1 MLKNSARST
10 LMKRLIQSGDSGDAL
25 TKSGGIATE
34 YATEYAIE
42 NVRYSIYRKNHT
54 ICPDNTSYTPKI
66 NDKGTRNMGIK

>member
-1 MLKNSARST
+1 MQAGLFYGLSA
-10 LMKRLIQSGDSGDAL
+10 KRLPRFP
-25 TKSGGIATE
+25 TKGIAIEYATE

-42 NVRYSIYRKNHT
+42 NVRYPIYRKNHT

>member
-1 MLKNSARST
+1 MNIRPACIPKNGRRPAFFMGFPPSVCPAFQQ
-10 LMKRLIQSGDSGDAL
+10 K
-25 TKSGGIATE
+25 
-34 YATEYAIE
+34 EYAIE